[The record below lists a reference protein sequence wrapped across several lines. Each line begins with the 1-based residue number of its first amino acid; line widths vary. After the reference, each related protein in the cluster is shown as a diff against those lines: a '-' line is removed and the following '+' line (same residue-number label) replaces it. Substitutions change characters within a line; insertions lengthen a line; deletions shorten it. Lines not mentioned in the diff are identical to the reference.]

1 MKILYNWKTVG
12 GSCIITVLQYNINTE
27 MLFPHSLL
35 KCVILDNPMIGYVIF
50 SKSVTS
56 SQFSH
61 PVNESALLDD
71 IKVFSIL

>member
-1 MKILYNWKTVG
+1 MKILYKWKMAG
-12 GSCIITVLQYNINTE
+12 GNCIITVLQHINNKV
-27 MLFPHSLL
+27 LFPHSLL
-35 KCVILDNPMIGYVIF
+35 KCVILDNPMIGYVTF

>member
-1 MKILYNWKTVG
+1 MKILYKWKMVG
-12 GSCIITVLQYNINTE
+12 GNCIITVLQHINNE
-27 MLFPHSLL
+27 VLFPHSLL
-35 KCVILDNPMIGYVIF
+35 KCVVLDNPMIGYVTF

-61 PVNESALLDD
+61 SVNESALLDD